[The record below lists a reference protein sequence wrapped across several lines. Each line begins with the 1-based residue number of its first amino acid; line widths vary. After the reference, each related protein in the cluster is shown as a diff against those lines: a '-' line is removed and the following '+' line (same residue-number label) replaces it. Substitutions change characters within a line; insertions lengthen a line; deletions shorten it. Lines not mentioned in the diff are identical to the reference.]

1 MVNSSIMPTGDCA
14 SEAALVSMEDF
25 ITLFIKQL
33 LGTWFSH
40 SMTGYILY

>member
-1 MVNSSIMPTGDCA
+1 MPPGGRA
-14 SEAALVSMEDF
+14 SEAALASVEVF

-33 LGTWFSH
+33 LGTRFSH